1 MKNKKKIAGT
11 VVICIIAIIFGV
23 WSQWSGKSKMVV
35 VSMNDAPTPT
45 AVATITP
52 EATDAPV
59 VTATPVVYD
68 SKEKALITVH
78 VCGCVV
84 NPGVYE
90 LNDSSRITDAVSM
103 AGGFSEEAD
112 RDFLNLADFISD
124 GSKIYVPSTEE
135 TKDTG
140 NSVGISLPAKENAGT
155 PQGISLS
162 ESNDGLVNIN
172 TATKEELMT
181 LNGVGES
188 KALLIIEYRENN
200 GGFNAITDI
209 MNIRGI
215 KEGLFN
221 KIKDKIKV

>member
-11 VVICIIAIIFGV
+11 VVICIIAIILGV
-23 WSQWSGKSKMVV
+23 WSQWSRKSKMVV
-35 VSMNDAPTPT
+35 VSMNEAPTPT
-45 AVATITP
+45 ALVTSTP
-52 EATDAPV
+52 EATDTPAPMAIP
-59 VTATPVVYD
+59 VTDIPE
-68 SKEKALITVH
+68 EKILITVH

-90 LNDSSRITDAVSM
+90 LKDSSRITDAVSM

-112 RDFLNLADFISD
+112 RDFLNLADFVSD
-124 GSKIYVPSTEE
+124 GSKIYVPSKEE
-135 TKDTG
+135 TKGTDTD
-140 NSVGISLPAKENAGT
+140 VGISLSAKETSGA
-155 PQGISLS
+155 PQGISLP